1 MAKLIKGD
9 NVQNIITDG
18 DVIVTS
24 PSKIGKT
31 LDEVLVEQQSD
42 IDRLKSNIKYIY
54 AYGGVGGSGSGGGG
68 TGSGNGPISILIT
81 LNGVAVNKSGSA
93 IILDGAGKYTLYVKV
108 SNAGGKNLFMGYTTN
123 GSTVT
128 DSKMTYPL
136 NGDNKYRMEMGIQLD
151 SNGVLN
157 IAFCDDEG
165 NNIGDYYSQPYIVN
179 SDQFDVTLNYVD
191 MDGNVQQYIEEPY
204 ECFVKDFSKTQRH
217 IKLKYFIFLPE
228 YDKDSVGVECSI
240 DGVGEIYSGSD
251 KSVEIPLESILI
263 GNETILKDKYLG
275 TYVLNATLT
284 YTVAG
289 KPVVRKKSFKFS
301 IIPSGLF
308 VNIRTAGDV
317 LYDSTKLL
325 ESDVDGEG
333 KPRKYISQG
342 SSLLMYSKVFEGS
355 LGTTNRYTYDVIY
368 KAFDVE
374 VDEEGKPKLND
385 NGDDYIWNQL
395 NIEDSET
402 LTEQIESNTGVAVT
416 FSTPGIKKIEVTT
429 IGRKDEVGI
438 EKVFKKYLY
447 VKPYASTCEWYNSNL
462 HAVLSD
468 NYFRA
473 NQGDKTYNNFPP
485 LSSGEGVMSLL
496 ISSDP
501 IVLSRESWTSINEN
515 VCTSISFGIQVSNI
529 NSENAKIL
537 DIYTHTSGQEYEY
550 SLRTERLFTDV
561 SDEKNKIAIPT
572 ETLNKNIN
580 SQYHLVQII
589 RNYVGSNVYED
600 SLYIDGMLESVNR
613 NTTMSPLLVKKLI
626 LNNINACYNLI
637 NIQYISPNKGEGKN
651 LIKFN
656 PDGYAYQYWLSYK
669 EKYVNSNVEGDRLSP
684 EENFMLENM
693 NRIFFDGTNVV
704 INGDDSNILVDIAN
718 NSDLPTV
725 VFGYN
730 CNNGENYKT
739 VDSFMN
745 MMWEGRSNGADN
757 SFGSRTINL
766 YWIPARANIN
776 GKELSD
782 FNVEIPSG
790 LTDNT
795 YNQPITGNYWQI
807 DLQGTSTMRNRIKN
821 YSLRI
826 KGTSQNNIDK
836 ILFSPNFNIEDP
848 KTFLPDIEWTIK
860 ADIADSAH
868 ANNTSIGKFVNDFC
882 TPIDTNI
889 PDINDEIYSKEFI
902 KNTLEGI
909 PVLLYFMCTDA
920 DTTKIYYFGIYNFNL
935 GRTSHYN
942 LGYTGGV
949 DDSGRSDFV
958 NVFKN
963 ITNRI
968 DGKYATNGAFTF
980 AVGEDR
986 LSPNIAIGEIQDN
999 YAEFDFHQYDYSLLF
1014 NESGNSIACMFGT
1027 DDKIVA
1033 SGTNKPIAKGA
1044 LERLVKGVAK
1054 AGKYCFQRLGR
1065 GGDLRTSAVS
1075 IGYDDNGKEIFEDNC
1090 ANRYSQG
1097 YLPDTVWQKTY
1108 TKNADANGSYV
1119 VWKRAD
1125 QEFID
1130 VNENDLK
1137 NLITRYE
1144 VEGEENKPILNFTSA
1159 AEYYTICMA
1168 FGMVDSVLKNMN
1180 LKNFRSREEGN
1191 NFYCAFYDM
1200 DCALE
1205 EANDGEEKISYLAAT
1220 DYWYSNIDTN
1230 TYKVSKILKK
1240 NDYWDSVNGGN
1251 GFNFTSSYL
1260 FAVVKYAKA
1269 ILGEKYADDLSHYPQ
1284 NFWAKLRRP
1293 YIDENDKGGGL
1304 QNVNYFMENYFKSGI
1319 TTTFEYLAS
1328 LNYRVKYLYKGGVLG
1343 DNDVVVDK
1351 FLANAAA
1358 FNGSRRIKVKNWL
1371 SKRLRFMDLM
1381 MNVNNLSVEI
1391 SNGVYYPGP
1400 GSYGDTLERNND
1412 ITILHSAFDTNGAN
1426 TAITTHDGV
1435 EVSIYAPK
1443 HTPFIFRS
1451 GSTAADI
1458 YLLPG
1463 GVEYPNKISLYTK
1476 ATINARFFGS
1486 GQFTS
1491 VDKIETMFT
1500 SNRSI
1505 ISNNIEKITY
1515 GGTTVFGNTGEF
1527 NINAKSVTEIKL
1539 DIPNMG
1545 GKLLIDQNCQSLM
1558 KLNIANSNF
1567 YGVFS
1572 GFANLQEVNISGV
1585 SSDSPDGIYVSG
1597 SNHLTGEK
1605 FHISGS
1611 DENHK
1616 TKLTVLDIS
1625 GVTGNFRCE
1634 NTNIGKI
1641 RISNSTDRKSP
1652 GFNSSM
1658 LSEFYISGDKSLIEL
1673 SLNGFRKVYI
1683 DKCINL
1689 ATLTID
1695 DALEELYINMEKV
1708 EKGEDESQLK
1718 TIYLNKKT
1726 EDNGDSDSDSDII
1739 DIDRTGIFDFTNYTN
1754 LKKVTLINCDR
1765 LVHVKLPDHDVETD
1779 GMSNNINLKYI
1790 DTGILPSFSDNNAY
1804 DGAGEYS
1811 GMVFPKYK
1819 DGKKLI
1825 LCSSGAFYNCPN
1837 YNMLR
1842 SDWYKYQDMTGDE
1855 KNGYNESTGTRVAF
1869 TNISVSKNCASLS
1882 NTFNCTSTNNPSI
1895 DPGSN
1900 NQRSYIFNMSAA
1912 NRFVDICVPLD
1923 VKGSITSFEGCF
1935 RGRKGIIYTKAEGVK
1950 DDYKGKDYCPNLS
1963 LYTLLNDI
1971 SGMYY
1976 NTGVTFISEK
1986 LLSLPENQ
1994 NKPDNTLSWGYFV
2007 NKMNTGVDISKTALK
2022 NISYRLD
2029 SYSGFKFNIFEY
2041 DDVGEYILAGT
2052 EENKLDICKFFCPT
2066 KDENDP
2072 IKPYNNITSIDSLN
2086 FGDQYID
2093 FTEMF
2098 NLFPNVETIHNFLN
2112 GKLRKYKIDGL
2123 LKPCANITSIINSFC
2138 DDDIDNDID
2147 KPQII
2152 DLYEF
2157 FNWEGNRTDVENLF
2171 EGKSGNNFTNGFRVR
2186 KTITYDNFNKVLEKI
2201 TQYEKLKLLTNLFSY
2216 CTITGYKDVEEKDRE
2231 IKFKTET
2238 PLSNIINIS
2247 YLFEKCTSDYKPFA
2261 NSYVGEN
2268 KKGIYTGGVLYI
2280 GRSFFE
2286 KLPYFRIAQRTLA
2299 NTYLSSPLT
2308 YDYFCKRGKKTET
2321 PILLSKNN
2329 DDIATLHEYV
2339 YSSDIMNLKECFY
2352 NTKFVNCKNWF
2363 DHDSDINKSIIPE
2376 NLRNY
2381 ISIGDGDNQSK
2392 YSDERGQ
2399 VYYKY
2404 NIATT
2409 SYEEYILDN
2418 NAIDDCLD
2426 NYTDYIVSNVISD
2439 YTFYNHDLYQ
2449 DFLYYGNIKDD
2460 KLPFKPTNNTNT
2472 IQKTYCCLP
2481 PDFLYGCSNT
2491 AIVDGIFA
2499 NSNITG
2505 VIPRNLTK
2513 KIKNRSIPNIFRN
2526 VNIMPNLEYYYDS
2539 NNTDVGGLNGILNDI
2554 TDTVEIYDGSDS
2566 DSDSYIISDKYTV
2579 VFRDEYGG
2587 LKKRKP
2593 VSSDKNLGQFV
2604 YVPSK
2609 FTTSDNLTETF
2620 NFRYNLPQKWGTP
2633 NKSSVNNLS
2642 GCKSTREFNDL
2653 NLNLDYHT
2661 QYYFT
2666 TDESVMWD
2674 VVRNAR
2680 NVFITN
2686 SQDIDFSNINTIGNT
2701 RVFCDFDTNYDAHE
2715 KNAWTYSSNNDILDI
2730 STSSGWSNSN
2740 IIEDFYIDL
2749 NLCGQKKKYYNMLED
2764 YGCPIVIKNRDVKL
2778 DNFIS
2783 GILTVFLNGRVFYD
2797 GFAIDELTT
2806 SYHKNVGSSYVI
2818 DYYGFGKNIILPKCS
2833 GSPIDKYFVFMPID
2847 KYNVIYYDFM
2857 LNDGEDGSIRE
2868 YKTWFGEENLI
2879 INDSK
2884 NKYTFK

>member
-1 MAKLIKGD
+1 MAKLIKGG
-9 NVQNIITDG
+9 NVQNIIMDS
-18 DVIVTS
+18 DVIMTS
-24 PSKIGKT
+24 ESKFGKT
-31 LDEVLVEQQSD
+31 LDQVLVEQQSD
-42 IDRLKSNIKYIY
+42 IDKLKSNVKYIY
-54 AYGGVGGSGSGGGG
+54 AYGGVGGSGTGGSG
-68 TGSGNGPISILIT
+68 TGEKPVSILIT
-81 LNGVAVNKSGSA
+81 LNGTAVNNSNET
-93 IILDGAGKYTLYVKV
+93 IILDGRGKYKLYVKL
-108 SNAGGKNLFMGYTTN
+108 SNAGGKNYFIGYSIN
-123 GSTVT
+123 SPVA
-128 DSKMTYPL
+128 DKMMSYSI
-136 NGDNKYRMEMGIQLD
+136 NGDNRYKREIDIDLNV
-151 SNGVLN
+151 NGDIN
-157 IAFCDDEG
+157 IRIDDDEG
-165 NNIGDYYSQPYIVN
+165 NTIGYYTQKYIVD
-179 SDQFDVTLNYVD
+179 SDIFNVSINYKNLND
-191 MDGNVQQYIEEPY
+191 EEKSYSSPY
-204 ECFVKDFSKTQRH
+204 ECHVDDPNRLKRFVKIDYS
-217 IKLKYFIFLPE
+217 IFLTNYTDVYITCEIEGKEGINNPIYE
-228 YDKDSVGVECSI
+228 DKGSGANVVLPIEGKECVVFVG
-240 DGVGEIYSGSD
+240 D
-251 KSVEIPLESILI
+251 KELLHNDNM
-263 GNETILKDKYLG
+263 GLYTLR
-275 TYVLNATLT
+275 ATLS
-284 YTVAG
+284 YVVEG
-289 KPVVRKKSFKFS
+289 RKVVRTKTLPFS
-301 IIPSGLF
+301 IVPSGLYIS
-308 VNIRTAGDV
+308 VRTSGNV
-317 LYDSTKLL
+317 LYDSLKSLM
-325 ESDVDGEG
+325 DDWGANG
-333 KPRKYISQG
+333 KPKKYITAG
-342 SSLLMYSKVFEGS
+342 SSLMLYSKVFEGDMD
-355 LGTTNRYTYDVIY
+355 GDPTTYPTLF
-368 KAFDVE
+368 KAFDASE
-374 VDEEGKPKLND
+374 
-385 NGDDYIWNQL
+385 DDS
-395 NIEDSET
+395 DSENIT
-402 LTEQIESNTGVAVT
+402 WVDMEIDTIDQLIEQKESKNGVSIT
-416 FSTPGIKKIEVTT
+416 FPNHGIKKITITT
-429 IGRKDEVGI
+429 TAMKGELGGVPFTFEKYVYVDE
-438 EKVFKKYLY
+438 FK
-447 VKPYASTCEWYNSNL
+447 PECDWYNKDRYGIVADS
-462 HAVLSD
+462 
-468 NYFRA
+468 YFRA
-473 NQGDKTYNNFPP
+473 NQGDDTYYNFPM
-485 LSSGEGVMSLL
+485 LSSNRNVLSLT

-501 IVLSRESWTSINEN
+501 IELSHPQWYDNISGQ
-515 VCTSISFGIQVSNI
+515 VCTTITLGIQVSNI
-529 NSENAKIL
+529 NSEDAKII
-537 DIYTHTSGQEYEY
+537 DVYSKGSSIPKYT
-550 SLRTERLFTDV
+550 LRTSSLFSNENND
-561 SDEKNKIAIPT
+561 NKIAIPT
-572 ETLNKNIN
+572 EILNKNDN

-589 RNYVGSNVYED
+589 RTANKMESGDGVEYED
-600 SLYIDGMLESVNR
+600 SLYIDGLIESVDR
-613 NTTMSPLLVKKLI
+613 NVSYSNLVISKII
-626 LNNINACYNLI
+626 LNNINICYNLI
-637 NIQYISPNKGEGKN
+637 NVQYFESSHDG
-651 LIKFN
+651 IKFN
-656 PDGYAYQYWLSYK
+656 TDAYAYQYWLSYK
-669 EKYVNSNVEGDRLSP
+669 EKYVNSSLDIRLT
-684 EENFMLENM
+684 EEEYRMKNYILH
-693 NRIFFDGTNVV
+693 RISFDGTNVE
-704 INGDDSNILVDIAN
+704 VDHTTVLEIAKYV
-718 NSDLPTV
+718 SLPTV
-725 VFGYN
+725 IFSYDCVTNGDGKYN
-730 CNNGENYKT
+730 
-739 VDSFMN
+739 DISSFME
-745 MMWEGRSNGADN
+745 MMWAGRPAGDA
-757 SFGSRTINL
+757 SFGHRVIDL
-766 YWIPARANIN
+766 YWIPP
-776 GKELSD
+776 G
-782 FNVEIPSG
+782 SG
-790 LTDNT
+790 GSSLDEYKVALPENFTDNL
-795 YNQPITGNYWQI
+795 QDRELKGNWEI

-826 KGTSQNNIDK
+826 NSGSGNDK
-836 ILFSPNFNIEDP
+836 ILFSPNFNINDP
-848 KTFLPDIEWTIK
+848 KTFLPDVEWTIK

-868 ANNTSIGKFVNDFC
+868 ANNTSIGKFVNDVC
-882 TPIDTNI
+882 TKFDTKI
-889 PDINDEIYSKEFI
+889 PRLSPEAKPFI
-902 KNTLEGI
+902 KNALSGI
-909 PVLLYFMCTDA
+909 PVLLYFRCKEGEEKE
-920 DTTKIYYFGIYNFNL
+920 KIYYFGIYNFNL
-935 GRTSHYN
+935 GRSSYYN
-942 LGYTGGV
+942 LGYTGGIV
-949 DDSGRSDFV
+949 SDDGMSDFMRVFNNIKNANDDSKFYKGDV
-958 NVFKN
+958 
-963 ITNRI
+963 
-968 DGKYATNGAFTF
+968 FTF
-980 AVGEDR
+980 AVGEVV
-986 LSPNIAIGEIQDN
+986 LSDNLVIGEIQDN
-999 YAEFDFHQYDYSLLF
+999 YPEFDFHQCQESLLF
-1014 NESGNSIACMFGT
+1014 KKSENDNIATMFGA
-1027 DDKIVA
+1027 DSKIVA
-1033 SGTNKPIAKGA
+1033 KDKNTAKNC
-1044 LERLVKGVAK
+1044 LRSLVEGVAK
-1054 AGKYCFQRLGR
+1054 AGKYCFMRAGR
-1065 GGDLRTSAVS
+1065 EDDMITSMVNSDIDDSGKKAYGG
-1075 IGYDDNGKEIFEDNC
+1075 NC
-1090 ANRYSQG
+1090 KNRYDECKI
-1097 YLPDTVWQKTY
+1097 PDTIWQMTY
-1108 TKNADANGSYV
+1108 ENDKVIWIKDEDLSQN
-1119 VWKRAD
+1119 
-1125 QEFID
+1125 
-1130 VNENDLK
+1130 VNEVSLK
-1137 NLITRYE
+1137 KLITRFIDE
-1144 VEGEENKPILNFTSA
+1144 DDKQNKPILNYTSA
-1159 AEYYTICMA
+1159 SEYYTICMA

-1180 LKNFRSREEGN
+1180 LKNFEDQTN
-1191 NFYCAFYDM
+1191 PHFYCAFYDM

-1205 EANDGEEKISYLAAT
+1205 EDNSGVESVSYLAAT
-1220 DYWYSNIDTN
+1220 DYWESPIDVKTN
-1230 TYKVSKILKK
+1230 KVGTVVKK
-1240 NDYWDSVNGGN
+1240 NDYWDRIKGGQ
-1251 GFNFTSSYL
+1251 GFDFTSSYL
-1260 FAVVKYAKA
+1260 LAVIKYAKPIFDSFPNEEDRHA
-1269 ILGEKYADDLSHYPQ
+1269 GDLNNYPQ
-1284 NFWAKLRRP
+1284 RFWASLRS
-1293 YIDENDKGGGL
+1293 KGGAL
-1304 QNVNYFMENYFKSGI
+1304 ENTDIFIENYFKSGI
-1319 TTTFEYLAS
+1319 LSTFEYLAS
-1328 LNYRVKYLYKGGVLG
+1328 LNYRVKYLYNGSTLNSENQEIVKP
-1343 DNDVVVDK
+1343 
-1351 FLANAAA
+1351 LANAAA

-1371 SKRLRFMDLM
+1371 SKRLRFMDVM
-1381 MNVNNLSVEI
+1381 MNVNGLSTPI
-1391 SNGVYYPGP
+1391 SDNVTIRVPIP
-1400 GSYGDTLERNND
+1400 GSDYTKGLTSNPD
-1412 ITILHSAFDTNGAN
+1412 ITILHSAFDIDEQNKALNGYS
-1426 TAITTHDGV
+1426 GEV
-1435 EVSIYAPK
+1435 EIYAPK
-1443 HTPFIFRS
+1443 YTPFIF
-1451 GSTAADI
+1451 STPSKSEI

-1463 GVEYPNKISLYTK
+1463 GIDNPNKLYLQVN
-1476 ATINARFFGS
+1476 ASINTRFFGS
-1486 GQFTS
+1486 GLFTS

-1500 SNRSI
+1500 EHRSI
-1505 ISNNIEKITY
+1505 ISDNLEKITY
-1515 GGTTVFGNTGEF
+1515 GKTNVGNNNNGLT
-1527 NINAKSVTEIKL
+1527 INAKSVIEIDL
-1539 DIPNMG
+1539 DIPNMSG
-1545 GKLLIDQNCQSLM
+1545 ELKIDDNCISLR
-1558 KLNIANSNF
+1558 KINIANSGF
-1567 YGVFS
+1567 YGSFDN
-1572 GFANLQEVNISGV
+1572 FPNLQDVNISGV
-1585 SSDSPDGIYVSG
+1585 KGEGQSIYVSN
-1597 SNHLTGEK
+1597 SDFLTGER
-1605 FHISGS
+1605 FIISGS
-1611 DENHK
+1611 DEEHK
-1616 TKLTVLDIS
+1616 TKLNRLEIS
-1625 GVTGNFRCE
+1625 GVTGNFYCE
-1634 NTNIGKI
+1634 NTNIEYI
-1641 RISNSTDRKSP
+1641 TILNNTAISGEDYD
-1652 GFNSSM
+1652 SSK
-1658 LSEFYISGDKSLIEL
+1658 LSEFSI
-1673 SLNGFRKVYI
+1673 LNDTALTNLTLKGFRKVSI
-1683 DKCINL
+1683 TGCNKL
-1689 ATLTID
+1689 HTLVID
-1695 DALEELYINMEKV
+1695 DALEELYINLEKV
-1708 EKGEDESQLK
+1708 DKDGVTSALKKISLGVNVED
-1718 TIYLNKKT
+1718 
-1726 EDNGDSDSDSDII
+1726 
-1739 DIDRTGIFDFTNYTN
+1739 GIFDFTNYTN
-1754 LKKVTLINCDR
+1754 LKKVTLINCDQ

-1923 VKGSITSFEGCF
+1923 VRGSITSFEGCF

-1986 LLSLPENQ
+1986 LLSLPKDQ

-2093 FTEMF
+2093 FTGMF

-2123 LKPCANITSIINSFC
+2123 LKPCVNITSIINSFC

-2216 CTITGYKDVEEKDRE
+2216 CTITGYKDVVEDVDKRE
-2231 IKFKTET
+2231 IKFKT
-2238 PLSNIINIS
+2238 PLRNIRNIS

-2286 KLPYFRIAQRTLA
+2286 TIPSFTIAQRTLA

-2308 YDYFCKRGKKTET
+2308 YDYFCRRGGET
-2321 PILLSKNN
+2321 TTSILLSKNN

-2339 YSSDIMNLKECFY
+2339 YRSDIMNLKECFY

-2376 NLRNY
+2376 DLRNY
-2381 ISIGDGDNQSK
+2381 ISIGDGNDQSK

-2449 DFLYYGNIKDD
+2449 DFLYYGNVKDNM
-2460 KLPFKPTNNTNT
+2460 PFNPENNTNT

-2566 DSDSYIISDKYTV
+2566 DSDSYIISDKYV
-2579 VFRDEYGG
+2579 VFRDEYGR

-2701 RVFCDFDTNYDAHE
+2701 RVFCDFDTNYDAYE
-2715 KNAWTYSSNNDILDI
+2715 KNAWTYSSNDDILDI

-2857 LNDGEDGSIRE
+2857 LNDGEDRSIRE